1 MDKKRKTDLVLT
13 PHDKLLIRCFN
24 KNVITMGGLTDNVV
38 RMITKHGM
46 KKLITLAK

>member
-13 PHDKLLIRCFN
+13 PYDKLLIRCFN

-38 RMITKHGM
+38 RMISKHGM